1 MTTLILDRP
10 DYHLCLQDGLLHLS
24 HPERNARLF
33 PLGDLERIVIGQGI
47 TLNSDLLLRLAE
59 NGIELI
65 AVGRRG
71 CAHLFNPQTPPNA
84 LRLLQY
90 RVTLQEDCRAKLVMQ
105 LITARREGQNR
116 VLKRLHAEPLPPL
129 PTEIHH
135 SLMLD
140 EAHLSHHYW
149 QAWHHALPDSGFQGR
164 QRQPPSDPINALLS
178 LSSTLEDQAL
188 IRPLLAEGFDINLG
202 LHHSTGYRRHSLL
215 LDIKELTRA
224 TLENHILDLWQQ
236 RQLTAEH
243 FTHNDSACQLTR
255 QGQQIF
261 YTDWFSW
268 LASRRQGLRRLARL
282 CRHLLEREARYV

>member
-1 MTTLILDRP
+1 MTTLVLDRS
-10 DYHLCLQDGLLHLS
+10 DYHLMLQQGLLHLS
-24 HPERNARLF
+24 HPERETRLL
-33 PLGDLERIVIGQGI
+33 PLGDLERIVMGAGI
-47 TLNSDLLLRLAE
+47 TLNSDLLLKLAE
-59 NGIELI
+59 LGIELI
-65 AVGRRG
+65 VIGRYR

-84 LRLLQY
+84 LRLMQY
-90 RVTLQEDCRAKLVMQ
+90 QLTSQEACRAQFVRR
-105 LITARREGQNR
+105 LIIARREGQNQ
-116 VLKRLHAEPLPPL
+116 VLRRLHAAPLPPL
-129 PTEIHH
+129 PDDSAR

-149 QAWHHALPDSGFQGR
+149 QAWRQALPESGFQGR

-224 TLENHILDLWQQ
+224 TLEQHVLDLWQH
-236 RQLTAEH
+236 RTLTAEH
-243 FTHNDSACQLTR
+243 FDHHGNACRLTA

-268 LASRRQGLRRLARL
+268 LAQRRRGLRRLARL
-282 CRHLLEREARYV
+282 CRRLLEREARYA

>member
-1 MTTLILDRP
+1 MTTLVLDRS
-10 DYHLCLQDGLLHLS
+10 DYHLMLQQGLLHLS
-24 HPERNARLF
+24 HPERETRLL
-33 PLGDLERIVIGQGI
+33 PLGDLERIVMGAGI
-47 TLNSDLLLRLAE
+47 TLNSDLLLKLAE
-59 NGIELI
+59 LGIELI
-65 AVGRRG
+65 AIGRYS

-84 LRLLQY
+84 LRLMQY
-90 RVTLQEDCRAKLVMQ
+90 QLTSQEACRAQFVRR
-105 LITARREGQNR
+105 LIIARREGQNQ
-116 VLKRLHAEPLPPL
+116 VLRRLHAAPLPPL
-129 PTEIHH
+129 PDDPVR

-149 QAWHHALPDSGFQGR
+149 QAWRRALPESGFQGR
-164 QRQPPSDPINALLS
+164 QRQPPGDPINALLS

-224 TLENHILDLWQQ
+224 TLEQHVLDLWQH
-236 RQLTAEH
+236 RTLTAEH
-243 FTHNDSACQLTR
+243 FDHHGNACRLTA

-268 LASRRQGLRRLARL
+268 LAQRRRGLRRLARL
-282 CRHLLEREARYV
+282 CRRLLEREARYA